1 MKQIDRYYNLST
13 FGSVFV
19 GVIGAAVFLAALY
32 AIGGEMVMYAGLGLS
47 FANFNYFDKKRDKLV
62 RLYNSYMKQKSNQQK
77 HSLPTKKTLE
87 NDMEKKKLSQI
98 WIYSW

>member
-62 RLYNSYMKQKSNQQK
+62 RLYNSYMKQKAINKNTVYQ
-77 HSLPTKKTLE
+77 LKKTLE
-87 NDMEKKKLSQI
+87 NDMEKKKFFQI